1 MIYLHKYIINKKMSK
16 NYKNNGKRWSN
27 EEDEQLIKELSENLS
42 FEELS
47 NIHQRS
53 ISALK
58 AHIFIKAVNEHKNGV
73 ILEEIYTKYKL
84 NESTF
89 NEGVEY
95 VNKKESEKGEK
106 KKEKVKSEKEVKT
119 VQQEKKDPNT
129 LLLKELLLEMREIKL
144 MMKEFLINFE
154 ERDIDNA

>member
-1 MIYLHKYIINKKMSK
+1 MSK

-27 EEDEQLIKELSENLS
+27 EEDEQLITELSENLS

-53 ISALK
+53 ISAIK
-58 AHIFIKAVNEHKNGV
+58 AHIFIKAVNDHKNEV
-73 ILEEIYTKYKL
+73 ILDEIYIKYKL
-84 NESTF
+84 NETTF
-89 NEGVEY
+89 NEALEY
-95 VNKKESEKGEK
+95 VNKKECEKGEK

-119 VQQEKKDPNT
+119 VQQEEKEVNT

-144 MMKEFLINFE
+144 IMKEFLIKNE
-154 ERDIDNA
+154 INNNSS